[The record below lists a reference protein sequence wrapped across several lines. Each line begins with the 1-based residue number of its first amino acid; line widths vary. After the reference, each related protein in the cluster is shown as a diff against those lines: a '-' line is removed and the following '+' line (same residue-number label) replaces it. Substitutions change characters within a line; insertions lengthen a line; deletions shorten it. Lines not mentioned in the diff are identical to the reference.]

1 MKRGELQINL
11 ATNIVLISMAM
22 LFATLFMGYAIYRSN
37 APIWPPMGMM
47 KVSLLLPT
55 LSTVVIFISSFFCY
69 GTTASIKK
77 NDFSRAHRNLNF
89 SILLG
94 IGFVALQCLTW
105 SQMKSM
111 GLYAHSGIFASIT
124 YALTW
129 IHAAH
134 MVGGLI
140 ALVYLK
146 KILKPETLQLIPKA
160 KSVEAFWYFLE
171 IVWIVMFLTLFVF

>member
-11 ATNIVLISMAM
+11 ATNIAIISMSM
-22 LFATLFMGYAIYRSN
+22 LFATLFMGYAIYRSS
-37 APIWPPMGMM
+37 APVWPPMGMM
-47 KVSLLLPT
+47 KISLLLPT
-55 LSTVVIFISSFFCY
+55 LSTIVIFISSFFCY
-69 GTTASIKK
+69 FTTANIKK
-77 NDFSRAHRNLNF
+77 NDFSQARRNLNY

-94 IGFVALQCLTW
+94 VSFIFLQCLIW
-105 SQMKSM
+105 SHMKSI
-111 GLYAHSGIFASIT
+111 GLYTHSGIFASIT

-134 MVGGLI
+134 MIAGLI

-146 KILKPETLQLIPKA
+146 KILKPETSNLIPKA
-160 KSVEAFWYFLE
+160 KNIENFWYFLE